1 MSDLDK
7 ISSVF
12 NAKIDSVKSKEDLQ
26 NIKTEFFGKNG
37 QITQQFKSLGSLNPE
52 KRKEFASNLNKIKD
66 DLTHQLEKKNLEMLA
81 DGISNTNS
89 RLDTL
94 ESLIIAIDNRLTEKE
109 NNALRSIIKISGILI
124 AGLLGSLA
132 TVIWYFL
139 TNSII

>member
-1 MSDLDK
+1 MSTTELEKTSLEAHVDLC
-7 ISSVF
+7 
-12 NAKIDSVKSKEDLQ
+12 AERY
-26 NIKTEFFGKNG
+26 G
-37 QITQQFKSLGSLNPE
+37 QM
-52 KRKEFASNLNKIKD
+52 
-66 DLTHQLEKKNLEMLA
+66 KKNLEMLA

-94 ESLIIAIDNRLTEKE
+94 ESLIIAIANRLTEKE

>member
-1 MSDLDK
+1 MSTTELEKTSLEAHVDLC
-7 ISSVF
+7 
-12 NAKIDSVKSKEDLQ
+12 AERY
-26 NIKTEFFGKNG
+26 G
-37 QITQQFKSLGSLNPE
+37 QM
-52 KRKEFASNLNKIKD
+52 
-66 DLTHQLEKKNLEMLA
+66 KKNLEMLA

-132 TVIWYFL
+132 SVIWYFL

>member
-1 MSDLDK
+1 MSTTELEKTSLEAHVDLC
-7 ISSVF
+7 
-12 NAKIDSVKSKEDLQ
+12 AERY
-26 NIKTEFFGKNG
+26 G
-37 QITQQFKSLGSLNPE
+37 QM
-52 KRKEFASNLNKIKD
+52 
-66 DLTHQLEKKNLEMLA
+66 KKNLEMLA

>member
-1 MSDLDK
+1 MSTTELEKTRLEAHVDLC
-7 ISSVF
+7 
-12 NAKIDSVKSKEDLQ
+12 AERY
-26 NIKTEFFGKNG
+26 G
-37 QITQQFKSLGSLNPE
+37 QM
-52 KRKEFASNLNKIKD
+52 
-66 DLTHQLEKKNLEMLA
+66 KKNLEMLA